1 MKPLQTLD
9 TYRTPDGQDLVL
21 LTRDGDFFI
30 HIDGEELMST
40 RASGSEVG
48 LAEVGCDRLPSD
60 TPRILIGGLGCGF
73 TLRACLDKLPSR
85 AEVVVAE
92 LFPVVVQWNRTHL
105 AHLNRDALDDPRT
118 RVVTR
123 DVWDVLADA
132 GPGFDAILLDVDNG
146 PGSVCVEA
154 NHRLYDLE
162 GIEHLRRAMT
172 PGGRIAIWASQPD
185 PHFANRVRK
194 RGFEVKTKM
203 IRSEGKGGSRR
214 HVVITA
220 QAAKGA
226 RVRHR
231 PIAKNRL
238 KKGERA
244 GPGPSRGGRRRR

>member
-21 LTRDGDFFI
+21 LTRDDDFFI

-40 RASGSEVG
+40 RATGSEVG
-48 LAEVGCDRLPSD
+48 LAEVGCRNLPSEA
-60 TPRILIGGLGCGF
+60 PRVLIGGLGCGF
-73 TLRACLDKLPSR
+73 TLRACLDVLPKD

-92 LFPVVVQWNRTHL
+92 LFPVVVQWNDTHL
-105 AHLNRDALDDPRT
+105 KHLNRAALKDRRT
-118 RVVTR
+118 RIVTR

-132 GPGFDAILLDVDNG
+132 GERGFDAILLDVDNG

-154 NHRLYDLE
+154 NHRLYDRD
-162 GIEHLRRAMT
+162 GIEHLRRAMA

-194 RGFEVKTKM
+194 RGFAVKTHT
-203 IRSEGKGGSRR
+203 IRSDGRGGSRR

-220 QAAKGA
+220 EAAKGSRLRRA
-226 RVRHR
+226 PV
-231 PIAKNRL
+231 AEKRL
-238 KKGERA
+238 KKGEPRTRKS
-244 GPGPSRGGRRRR
+244 GSRRR